1 LRPSPRIASFAVLE
15 NAVMR
20 LILFLSVLWFCLP
33 GCGSNNDFVTE
44 DRLANGL
51 VIVLPGI
58 EGESPFNHD
67 IRDGLLDA
75 NVSSAIMIYRW
86 GRPIPIAG
94 PIINQMDVLG
104 NRIEGRRI
112 AQVIAD
118 YQDSHAGK
126 PVYLV
131 GHSGGGGVAVFAAE
145 AMPEGRKVD
154 GLILLSASISCDYD
168 LNKALLHCKNGIVN
182 FYSRGDVGFLVI
194 GTTVAGNVDGTHGPA
209 AGQKKFQK
217 NFDRLW
223 QVEVMDDGEAAHIAA
238 TRSTYVA
245 TNVARWVLESQWP
258 IK

>member
-1 LRPSPRIASFAVLE
+1 
-15 NAVMR
+15 MR
-20 LILFLSVLWFCLP
+20 LILLVSLLWACLS
-33 GCGSNNDFVTE
+33 GCSSNNDFVTE
-44 DRLANGL
+44 DRLEKGL

-67 IRDGLLDA
+67 IREGLLDA
-75 NVSSAIMIYRW
+75 NVPGAIMIYRW

-112 AQVIAD
+112 AQMIVE
-118 YQDSHAGK
+118 YQDAHEGR

-154 GLILLSASISCDYD
+154 GVVLLSASISCDYD
-168 LNKALLHCKNGIVN
+168 LTKALSRCRNGIVN

-194 GTTVAGNVDGTHGPA
+194 GTTVAGNVDGTRGPA
-209 AGQKKFQK
+209 AGQKEFQK
-217 NFDRLW
+217 SFERLW
-223 QVEVMDDGEAAHIAA
+223 QVEVLDDGDSAHVAA
-238 TRSTYVA
+238 TRSTYVSA
-245 TNVARWVLESQWP
+245 NVARWVLEPAWP
-258 IK
+258 AK